1 MEREIAAQSELMWYG
16 ITAGGRKVHIT
27 HEVLMR
33 WAYGNEQQFNVGW
46 SHAVEM
52 PDGTRLAR
60 SKQAALLKGWKDV
73 AEAPFG

>member
-1 MEREIAAQSELMWYG
+1 MTIDKVNQMWYG
-16 ITAGGRKVHIT
+16 MTSGGRKVHIT
-27 HEVLMR
+27 HEELMK
-33 WAYGNEQQFNVGW
+33 WAMENDQQYNVGW

-60 SKQAALLKGWKDV
+60 TREAALQKGWKDV